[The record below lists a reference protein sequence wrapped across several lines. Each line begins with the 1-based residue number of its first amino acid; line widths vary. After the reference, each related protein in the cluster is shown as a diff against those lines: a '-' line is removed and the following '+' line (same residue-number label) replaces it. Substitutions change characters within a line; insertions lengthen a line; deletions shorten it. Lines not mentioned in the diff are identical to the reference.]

1 MHRLI
6 VQPSNW
12 FPHREPASQ
21 RTSVLHRSVANLNH
35 AGILYLD
42 LVGHTLPGEFRSY
55 REQNGGR
62 PVFGYPL
69 SEEFGERNADL
80 AADFTTQYFEREP
93 FESHPEHPAPYRV
106 LLGRLGAEILQ
117 QQGRSW
123 RDEDDGANPFP
134 GMACDVF
141 MIDTERRSVCGP
153 LLSYWRSHGLEF
165 DGRPGTSYAESLAL
179 LGLIRMTTGC

>member
-1 MHRLI
+1 M
-6 VQPSNW
+6 
-12 FPHREPASQ
+12 
-21 RTSVLHRSVANLNH
+21 
-35 AGILYLD
+35 
-42 LVGHTLPGEFRSY
+42 
-55 REQNGGR
+55 
-62 PVFGYPL
+62 FGYPL

-93 FESHPEHPAPYRV
+93 FESHPEHPAPYQV

-123 RDEDDGANPFP
+123 RDEDDGANPLP
-134 GMACDVF
+134 GTACEVF

-179 LGLIRMTTGC
+179 LGLPLTAPKIETNPDGDRVLTQWFERARLEYHPDKPAEFQVLLGRLGVELLARRGIQAP